1 MAGVLEEFLGRALAG
16 CATSRPGYGKYFLAV
31 FASSCVAYTA
41 QMSKKRTPMSEDH
54 KEALSVGRNQG
65 RIVRKYLEGLEAV
78 KPKRGRKRTRETVAA
93 RIEAIETEISRAKAL
108 RKLELI
114 QERLDL
120 VQELEN
126 FDSAVDIDALEKAF
140 IEVGKPY
147 AERRGIS
154 YAAFRELGVEANVLK
169 RAGITRA
176 QHQ

>member
-1 MAGVLEEFLGRALAG
+1 MA
-16 CATSRPGYGKYFLAV
+16 
-31 FASSCVAYTA
+31 
-41 QMSKKRTPMSEDH
+41 KKRKPMSEDH

-65 RIVRKYLEGLEAV
+65 RTVRNYLEGLEAAR
-78 KPKRGRKRTRETVAA
+78 PKRGRKRTRESVAR
-93 RIEAIETEISRAKAL
+93 RIEAIEIELREAKAL
-108 RKLELI
+108 RKLELV

-126 FDSAVDIDALEKAF
+126 FDSAVDIDALETAF
-140 IEVGKPY
+140 IEVGRAY

-176 QHQ
+176 KHN